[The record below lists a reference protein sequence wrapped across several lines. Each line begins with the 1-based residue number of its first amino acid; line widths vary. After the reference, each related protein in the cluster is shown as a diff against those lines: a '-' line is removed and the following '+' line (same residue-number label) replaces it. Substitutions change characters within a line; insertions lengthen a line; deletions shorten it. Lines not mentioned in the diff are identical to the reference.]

1 MIAGTDL
8 SYTQIALIVVLLI
21 LWSSVTVIVPF
32 VGALIFVI
40 AMGLGISMWNRDHR

>member
-8 SYTQIALIVVLLI
+8 SVTQIVLIVLLLI

-40 AMGLGISMWNRDHR
+40 AVGLGVALWNTGHR